1 MIGIEPETGEGN
13 CFWESEYYAFP
24 DDISLNDYVK
34 IGSVIEK
41 KSGLLV
47 ATNIV
52 KLENHE

>member
-34 IGSVIEK
+34 IGSAIEK